1 MIGVLIEMPE
11 PGWWIWCWGN
21 LNPSELITLI
31 GLRVSYFLVSIKITM
46 VHGTILGLGHLAQLL
61 SGKNESK
68 RLFGTHLQLI
78 LERKKIVSHLGTLR
92 EATKI
97 CFPGKQT
104 KMWKIHVSLLIFI
117 YHIYIYTHELHIH
130 RLYASI
136 TYIFTYL
143 HIYTY
148 TYWHI
153 YIYTYIHIYI
163 YTYIHIYTCIHVY
176 IYTYIHIY
184 IHTYI
189 HMFVYVHVYSCIHI
203 YINTYMHIYIYTYVH
218 ICTYINI
225 YLHKYTYCIYIHIS
239 IYIYIH
245 IYKYRNIKHD

>member
-31 GLRVSYFLVSIKITM
+31 GLRVSYFSCFYQNH
-46 VHGTILGLGHLAQLL
+46 HGPWYSSWPRPLGSAPL
-61 SGKNESK
+61 GKNESK
-68 RLFGTHLQLI
+68 RFFGTHLQLI

-104 KMWKIHVSLLIFI
+104 KMWKIRVSLLIFI
-117 YHIYIYTHELHIH
+117 YHIYTHELHIH

-153 YIYTYIHIYI
+153 YILTYIHIYIYTYIHIYI

-176 IYTYIHIY
+176 MYTY

-189 HMFVYVHVYSCIHI
+189 HTYICSYMYMYIHV
-203 YINTYMHIYIYTYVH
+203 YIYT
-218 ICTYINI
+218 
-225 YLHKYTYCIYIHIS
+225 
-239 IYIYIH
+239 
-245 IYKYRNIKHD
+245 